1 MTAVCRVK
9 VGGLGAA
16 SFLDPWGVS
25 AEGLPTGGARVGGIA
40 GEGRRRSALPFR
52 LAPGG
57 AGCRCG
63 RAPGPRG
70 CEERPRAAGGSV
82 GPGGARQRAVMSVA
96 ARLAAAGTSCIKA
109 GGPGC
114 DSREPGQGCGRQ
126 AAAAE
131 RWQGCHRREPGSW
144 RFPRPSL
151 PSPRD
156 PGGVDICGAESWMY
170 ARARAG
176 TEEWQCSNS
185 ATR

>member
-1 MTAVCRVK
+1 M
-9 VGGLGAA
+9 A

-25 AEGLPTGGARVGGIA
+25 ARACPSVACARVGLLGRVGVSPPPLSA
-40 GEGRRRSALPFR
+40 GSWRSGVQVREGA
-52 LAPGG
+52 
-57 AGCRCG
+57 
-63 RAPGPRG
+63 RAAG
-70 CEERPRAAGGSV
+70 CEEPPRAAGGSV

-114 DSREPGQGCGRQ
+114 DSREPGLGSGRQ

-131 RWQGCHRREPGSW
+131 RWQGCHLREPSSW
-144 RFPRPSL
+144 RFPGPSL
-151 PSPRD
+151 PFLRAP
-156 PGGVDICGAESWMY
+156 GVDIYEAESCMC
-170 ARARAG
+170 ARAG